1 MDDPAMPSLYL
12 NTFAPLAM
20 LRHGREAA
28 SKHGLPPFIDGS
40 IRREPDFQHE
50 RPAITC
56 LCRAGKFVP
65 RLRVGDH
72 VAYMTKKAVYS
83 DRVPSRRLVA
93 VLRVDEIVADHKA
106 LAAWYRR
113 KRLPLPSN
121 CMVPGNPH
129 QPLNKSHRATVY
141 SRCGD
146 GECATKWDAQYEARA
161 RKHPV
166 AVICTT
172 LHLWLDWDAPVI
184 HDSDLRNVFG
194 RVPATENPGS
204 LDLDLLTPLLQRVAA
219 PPSSPRT
226 TPTATRSRRST
237 RGPVP

>member
-1 MDDPAMPSLYL
+1 MVWYAVAMATDGRLFL

-20 LRHGREAA
+20 SRLGREAVA
-28 SKHGLPPFIDGS
+28 KHGLPPFIDGS
-40 IRREPDFQHE
+40 IRREPDFQHL

-56 LCRAGKFVP
+56 LCRAGRFVP
-65 RLRVGDH
+65 RLRAGDLI
-72 VAYMTKKAVYS
+72 AYMTKKAVYG

-93 VLRVDEIVADHKA
+93 VLRVDEVVDDHEA

-121 CMVPGNPH
+121 CMVAGNPP
-129 QPLNKSHRATVY
+129 QPLDMSHRATVY
-141 SRCGD
+141 RCFSD
-146 GECATKWDAQYEARA
+146 AECAQKWNAEYEVRA
-161 RKHPV
+161 REHPV

-204 LDLDLLTPLLQRVAA
+204 LDLDLLTPLLQRVVAA
-219 PPSSPRT
+219 PSSP
-226 TPTATRSRRST
+226 
-237 RGPVP
+237 